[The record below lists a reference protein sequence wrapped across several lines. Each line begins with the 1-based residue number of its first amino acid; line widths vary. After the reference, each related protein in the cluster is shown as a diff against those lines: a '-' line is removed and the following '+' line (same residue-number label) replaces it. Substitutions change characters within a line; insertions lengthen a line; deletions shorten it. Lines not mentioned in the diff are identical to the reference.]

1 MRSVAIQAGLRPGYI
16 YEVIK
21 YGRDPSLSSMLKV
34 CDVLETDLIWLCYG
48 LPALPGKEEVLRTI
62 ESLSSEQR
70 RALLLLLKQ

>member
-34 CDVLETDLIWLCYG
+34 CEVLETDLIWLLYR
-48 LPALPGKEEVLRTI
+48 LPTLPSNEDVLRTF
-62 ESLSSEQR
+62 ESLSPAR
-70 RALLLLLKQ
+70 RRTFLLLLKQ